1 LAGEPEITTR
11 PESKAGRFL
20 PLLAVAPF
28 YGWWVLLVLASLRVV
43 ASGVGNNVRSLLVL
57 PLENE
62 FGATRAEVSLMATS
76 GSIAVALTGPLGGW
90 LMDRFGTRRV
100 MFVCLLITAAGY
112 FLLSQSQALWH
123 VIFIFTIPLGVAY
136 NWAILNSGAPILNNW
151 FDRQKARAL
160 SLLNV
165 GHGAGALILPLMA
178 LAITGLGWRPAMII
192 GGAVLLIAGLAVIV
206 VARDTPEEMGLT
218 PDGDPAQEYEAAHP
232 AASMAGATL
241 GQAVRDPFFW
251 AVSIGSACMLF
262 INLSIVFHMVPLV
275 QSRGESEGLG
285 ATLLSLQLF
294 LTVPIVLVTAWG
306 ADRLDGSRVLVVMMA
321 LTLAGV
327 LALLAADGLLTYLIA
342 MALLAFGGSHWAILW
357 AVLGHKYGRRHYN
370 AIRMSIYSILIAG
383 MAAAPLLAGIS
394 FDATQSYTLWLQILL
409 GVGMLG
415 VATFVY
421 GVKAARIPV
430 PGVLPRLTS

>member
-1 LAGEPEITTR
+1 MAGEPTSETR
-11 PESKAGRFL
+11 LEPGASRFL
-20 PLLAVAPF
+20 PFLASAPF
-28 YGWWVLLVLASLRVV
+28 YGWWVLLVLATLRVV
-43 ASGVGNNVRSLLVL
+43 ASGVGNNIRSLLVL

-62 FGATRAEVSLMATS
+62 FGATRAEVSLMATG
-76 GSIAVALTGPLGGW
+76 GSIAIALTGPLGGW
-90 LMDRFGTRRV
+90 LMDHYGTRRV
-100 MFVCLLITAAGY
+100 MFVCLIITVLGY
-112 FLLSQSQALWH
+112 FLLAQAQALWQ
-123 VIFIFTIPLGVAY
+123 VIIIFTLPLGLAY

-192 GGAVLLIAGLAVIV
+192 AGIILLVAGLAVIV
-206 VARDTPEEMGLT
+206 IARDSPEEMGLT
-218 PDGDPAQEYEAAHP
+218 PDGDAPREQSATQPSAAMSG
-232 AASMAGATL
+232 ASLA
-241 GQAVRDPFFW
+241 QAVHDPFFW

-275 QSRGESEGLG
+275 ESRGESERLG

-306 ADRLDGSRVLVVMMA
+306 ADRLDGTRVLVVMMA

-327 LALLAADGLLTYLIA
+327 FALLAANSLLTYILA
-342 MALLAFGGSHWAILW
+342 MGLLAFGGSHWAILW

-370 AIRMSIYSILIAG
+370 SIRMSIYSILIAG

-394 FDATQSYTLWLQILL
+394 FDATQSYDLWLQVLVVVGFL
-409 GVGMLG
+409 GTM
-415 VATFVY
+415 TFVY
-421 GVKAARIPV
+421 GVKAFKIPIALEARSP
-430 PGVLPRLTS
+430 T